1 MTLFLGVDQRR
12 TRPTNTTRLLLVAS
26 LLVSPVG
33 RGILQAQD
41 EHQIFLSLVDRSGA
55 PVTDL
60 ALDEVTIQED
70 GQPRDTLRIE
80 PVDWPTKLTVLV
92 DNSQATSNALVQL
105 REGLRG
111 LFEELPAGVEMSLLT
126 LAPQPR
132 WIVRP
137 TRDRQKVIESIGLLS
152 PDSGAAKF
160 LDGLVEAGNRIAKDE
175 GEHFPVILIVGS
187 DGIEGSSVIERDIDR
202 LARQMVQ
209 HAVTLHVVML
219 ARGGRRTLNNTGA
232 NQVQVG
238 LGLTQMTNGRYENI
252 AASTR
257 LMTLLPEFGRQI
269 GDSHVRQSQQYR
281 ITYSRPRISYAKPS
295 GPQITATT
303 TRPGLTGVLTYDG
316 RIPQP

>member
-1 MTLFLGVDQRR
+1 MTSANL
-12 TRPTNTTRLLLVAS
+12 TRLLLVAS
-26 LLVSPVG
+26 LLVWPIG
-33 RGILQAQD
+33 TGILYAQD
-41 EHQIFLSLVDRSGA
+41 EQRVFLSLVDRSGA
-55 PVTDL
+55 PVSDL

-92 DNSQATSNALVQL
+92 DNSQATSNSLVQL

-126 LAPQPR
+126 MAPQPR

-137 TRDRQKVIESIGLLS
+137 TRDRQKVIESIGLLA

-160 LDGLVEAGNRIAKDE
+160 LDALVEAGNRIAKDE
-175 GEHFPVILIVGS
+175 GEHFPVILIIGS
-187 DGIEGSSVIERDIDR
+187 DGIEGSSVIERDIDK

-281 ITYSRPRISYAKPS
+281 ITYSRPRISYTKPG
-295 GPQITATT
+295 GPQVTATT